1 MSSELR
7 HLLSPAAVRLNVAVK
22 DKWEAIR
29 TAGALLVQ
37 ANCVEQNY
45 IEEMLQR
52 EKLITSYI
60 GSGVAIPHGT
70 ESSRN
75 MVIKTGL
82 SYIQVPQGVDF
93 DGETAYIIIGIA
105 AKDENHLQ
113 VLANLAEI
121 LMEASTVQELI
132 AANSYEEVCR
142 LLTLPAASI
151 D

>member
-1 MSSELR
+1 MSSDLR

-22 DKWEAIR
+22 DKWEAIK
-29 TAGALLVQ
+29 TAGELLVQ

-70 ESSRN
+70 EGSRD

>member
-1 MSSELR
+1 MSSDPR
-7 HLLSPAAVRLNVAVK
+7 PLLSPDAVRFNVAVK
-22 DKWEAIR
+22 DKWEAIK
-29 TAGALLVQ
+29 TAGELLVQ
-37 ANCVEQNY
+37 TNCVGGNY

-52 EKLITSYI
+52 ERIITSYI

-70 ESSRN
+70 EASRD

-93 DGETAYIIIGIA
+93 DGETARIIIGIA

-121 LMEASTVQELI
+121 LMEEGTIQQLI
-132 AANSYEEVCR
+132 AAASYGEVCR
-142 LLTLPAASI
+142 LLALTAAST